1 MHTIRVE
8 HLGAL
13 RNRATRYDN
22 QSSVASDA
30 PAGSGGKGEH
40 FSPLRWL
47 SAA

>member
-22 QSSVASDA
+22 KSSVVSNA
-30 PAGSGGKGEH
+30 PAGSGGARYRQLG
-40 FSPLRWL
+40 RQRGRR
-47 SAA
+47 